1 MLRNGSDIF
10 NQKNKKFKLKI
21 IKKENSENDKEKEK
35 ISTISEIS
43 ENEDNNNNINNEDLI
58 NQLDYLKETIKNQ
71 EKIIQ
76 EKDNK
81 ISSLAKTNERLTYN
95 FEMINKE
102 LTDIIDKKANEQ
114 LRKNNKPN
122 ISENNDE
129 SKRIQ
134 ILEKENKNILN
145 LYSVMKKENTFL
157 RNKLDEMM
165 YNKENRDKYG
175 ETDYNKRKNFN
186 NKKIDIKLEQEIN
199 RKDYKINCLHYEIS
213 ELKSKINMLEKLKEM
228 NNKFFTKDI
237 SNKSEQAL
245 TEKILKLNEVIT
257 LIKRENEDFEKIY
270 KNQRDV
276 ITSLTSKIENYKNSN
291 QIQIND
297 INVVFSSMDS
307 SINKC
312 VIPCSKIDIF
322 SEVEEKL
329 YIKYPQFKY
338 TYNVF
343 LSGGTKISK
352 NKTLEENNI
361 NNEMTI
367 LVILREKVGV

>member
-1 MLRNGSDIF
+1 
-10 NQKNKKFKLKI
+10 
-21 IKKENSENDKEKEK
+21 
-35 ISTISEIS
+35 
-43 ENEDNNNNINNEDLI
+43 
-58 NQLDYLKETIKNQ
+58 
-71 EKIIQ
+71 
-76 EKDNK
+76 
-81 ISSLAKTNERLTYN
+81 
-95 FEMINKE
+95 MINKE

-199 RKDYKINCLHYEIS
+199 LKDYKINCLHYEIS
-213 ELKSKINMLEKLKEM
+213 ELKCKINMLEKLKEM
-228 NNKFFTKDI
+228 NNKFFTKDS

-245 TEKILKLNEVIT
+245 TEKILKLNEKIT

-329 YIKYPQFKY
+329 YIK
-338 TYNVF
+338 
-343 LSGGTKISK
+343 
-352 NKTLEENNI
+352 
-361 NNEMTI
+361 
-367 LVILREKVGV
+367 

>member
-43 ENEDNNNNINNEDLI
+43 ENEDNNNINNEDLI

-122 ISENNDE
+122 VSEKNDE

-213 ELKSKINMLEKLKEM
+213 ELKCKINMLEKLKEM
-228 NNKFFTKDI
+228 NNKF
-237 SNKSEQAL
+237 L
-245 TEKILKLNEVIT
+245 LKIV
-257 LIKRENEDFEKIY
+257 
-270 KNQRDV
+270 
-276 ITSLTSKIENYKNSN
+276 
-291 QIQIND
+291 QINQ
-297 INVVFSSMDS
+297 
-307 SINKC
+307 NK
-312 VIPCSKIDIF
+312 P
-322 SEVEEKL
+322 
-329 YIKYPQFKY
+329 
-338 TYNVF
+338 
-343 LSGGTKISK
+343 
-352 NKTLEENNI
+352 
-361 NNEMTI
+361 
-367 LVILREKVGV
+367 